1 MMTFRNQQLILPILS
16 IPSNRY
22 VHNICHICQTTQTAE
37 LEPDSRIHILLNS
50 ENHRKSLQGLRTC
63 LTGSYPKNKVPGHF
77 QGKAGNG
84 KGLEME
90 LIYIPPDH

>member
-1 MMTFRNQQLILPILS
+1 MTFRNQQLFLPILS

-37 LEPDSRIHILLNS
+37 RESDSRTQIVPNS
-50 ENHRKSLQGLRTC
+50 EQQNHQKSLQGLRTC
-63 LTGSYPKNKVPGHF
+63 LTSPKKKYLGIFQRKV
-77 QGKAGNG
+77 GNG

-90 LIYIPPDH
+90 LIYMPPDN